1 MDGGYRTS
9 RIDLN
14 LCIGPT
20 GDDRLEALSGYKVV
34 TLTEMDGKGNHN
46 AFRNWE
52 LRNNNRELWA
62 EGELKPGIA
71 GILPWN
77 WWADSEWGWKSFQL
91 DEHLDNIDGRL
102 RFWAQ
107 KYEPPFPREVMN
119 VLEIVNQVADEYE
132 RSQKS
137 PLEQML
143 DDASEQMIEN
153 KLKELGWERKE
164 RKWMKKVRYDGD
176 KLVRFGS

>member
-1 MDGGYRTS
+1 MGFVDSCRNISLQKEDDHLWLSAECRKMDGGYRTS

-107 KYEPPFPREVMN
+107 KYV
-119 VLEIVNQVADEYE
+119 
-132 RSQKS
+132 SWTS
-137 PLEQML
+137 
-143 DDASEQMIEN
+143 
-153 KLKELGWERKE
+153 
-164 RKWMKKVRYDGD
+164 
-176 KLVRFGS
+176 